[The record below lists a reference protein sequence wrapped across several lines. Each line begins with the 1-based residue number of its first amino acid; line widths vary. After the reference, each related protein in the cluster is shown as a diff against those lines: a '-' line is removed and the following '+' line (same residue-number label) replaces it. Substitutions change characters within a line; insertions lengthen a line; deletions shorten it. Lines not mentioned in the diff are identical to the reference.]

1 MQIREKKKIGLV
13 LSGGGIKAA
22 AFHIGVCLALQ
33 EKGFRFA
40 GGPRD
45 LVRHLYPDTD
55 PLTVRLYVGS
65 SAGAFVSAILASGY
79 GVESLI
85 DSFQLGMG
93 KSSRFA
99 GRPDK
104 KLQPLS
110 YRHLFSVNGRSLL
123 NYLPQSWLSTP
134 GLVGG
139 LEALLKSG
147 LKINGL
153 FTTKGI
159 EHYLRKYALVENDF
173 SRLGVELYVV
183 ATQLNHTR
191 KAIFGPFSESMK
203 NSTTKHINYSTIS
216 EAVAC
221 STSLPPVYAPTKIT
235 RPDGRELYFYDGE
248 IRETLSSHIAADQ
261 GCDLVISSYSVQPY
275 HYTEEVG
282 SLHKFG
288 IPVIINQALY
298 QVIQQ
303 KIAKHIEWD
312 QQQKEI
318 YTVVDQFFKDEQ
330 LPDLLRKK
338 ILAILEKK
346 IHMRPNVDYLYIHPR
361 AQNKEM
367 FFADHFSLNPKTLET
382 IVRIGFKSALIS
394 LKSYNL

>member
-45 LVRHLYPDTD
+45 LVRHLYPDSD

-85 DSFQLGMG
+85 DSFQLGIG
-93 KSSRFA
+93 KSSRFTY
-99 GRPDK
+99 RPEK
-104 KLQPLS
+104 RLQPLS
-110 YRHLFSVNGRSLL
+110 YRHLFAVNGRSLL
-123 NYLPQSWLSTP
+123 NYLPKSWISTP
-134 GLVGG
+134 SLAGG
-139 LEALLKSG
+139 IEALLKSG

-153 FTTKGI
+153 FSTRGI

-191 KAIFGPFSESMK
+191 KAIFGPYSESIK
-203 NSTTKHINYSTIS
+203 TPTTKHINYATIS

-221 STSLPPVYAPTKIT
+221 STSLPPVYAPTKVT

-248 IRETLSSHIAADQ
+248 IRETLSSHIASDH

-330 LPDLLRKK
+330 LPELLRKK

-346 IHMRPNVDYLYIHPR
+346 IHMQPNVDHIYIHPR
-361 AQNKEM
+361 AQNREM

-394 LKSYNL
+394 LKNYNI

>member
-45 LVRHLYPDTD
+45 LVRHLYPESD
-55 PLTVRLYVGS
+55 PLTIRLYVGS

-85 DSFQLGMG
+85 DSFQLGIG
-93 KSSRFA
+93 RSSRFA
-99 GRPDK
+99 YRPEK
-104 KLQPLS
+104 RLQPLS
-110 YRHLFSVNGRSLL
+110 YRHLFAVNGRSLL
-123 NYLPQSWLSTP
+123 NYLPKSWISTP
-134 GLVGG
+134 GLAGG
-139 LEALLKSG
+139 IEALLKSG

-153 FTTKGI
+153 FSTRGI

-173 SRLGVELYVV
+173 GRLGVELYVV

-191 KAIFGPFSESMK
+191 KAIFGPYSESLK
-203 NSTTKHINYSTIS
+203 TPTTKHINYATIS

-221 STSLPPVYAPTKIT
+221 STSLPPVYAPTKVT
-235 RPDGRELYFYDGE
+235 KPDGRELYFYDGE
-248 IRETLSSHIAADQ
+248 IRETLSSHIASDQ

-330 LPDLLRKK
+330 LPELLRKK

-346 IHMRPNVDYLYIHPR
+346 IHMRPNVDHIYIHPR
-361 AQNKEM
+361 AQNREM

-394 LKSYNL
+394 LKNYNI

>member
-40 GGPRD
+40 GGPKD
-45 LVRHLYPDTD
+45 LVRHLYPESD
-55 PLTVRLYVGS
+55 PLTIRLYVGS

-85 DSFQLGMG
+85 DSFQLGIG
-93 KSSRFA
+93 KSSRFTN
-99 GRPDK
+99 RPEK

-110 YRHLFSVNGRSLL
+110 YRHLFAVNGRSLL
-123 NYLPQSWLSTP
+123 NYLPKSWISTP
-134 GLVGG
+134 GLAGG
-139 LEALLKSG
+139 IEALLKSG

-153 FTTKGI
+153 FSTRGI
-159 EHYLRKYALVENDF
+159 EHYLRKYALIENDF
-173 SRLGVELYVV
+173 GRLGVELYVV

-191 KAIFGPFSESMK
+191 KAIFGPYSESIK
-203 NSTTKHINYSTIS
+203 TPTTKHINYATIS

-221 STSLPPVYAPTKIT
+221 STSLPPVYAPTKVT

-248 IRETLSSHIAADQ
+248 IRETLSSHIASDQ
-261 GCDLVISSYSVQPY
+261 GCDLVLSSYSVQPY
-275 HYTEEVG
+275 HFTEEVG

-318 YTVVDQFFKDEQ
+318 YTVVDRFFKDEQ
-330 LPDLLRKK
+330 LPELLRKK

-346 IHMRPNVDYLYIHPR
+346 IHMRPNVDHIYIHPR

-394 LKSYNL
+394 LKNYNI

>member
-1 MQIREKKKIGLV
+1 MQIRDKKKIGLV

-40 GGPRD
+40 GGPKD
-45 LVRHLYPDTD
+45 LVRHLYPEGD

-85 DSFQLGMG
+85 DSFQLGIG
-93 KSSRFA
+93 KSSRYTN
-99 GRPDK
+99 RPEK
-104 KLQPLS
+104 RLQPLS
-110 YRHLFSVNGRSLL
+110 YRHLFAVNGRSLL
-123 NYLPQSWLSTP
+123 NYLPKSWISTP
-134 GLVGG
+134 SLAGG
-139 LEALLKSG
+139 VEALLKSG

-153 FTTKGI
+153 FSTRGI

-173 SRLGVELYVV
+173 GRLGVELYIV

-203 NSTTKHINYSTIS
+203 SPTTKHINYATIS
-216 EAVAC
+216 ESVAC
-221 STSLPPVYAPTKIT
+221 STSLPPVFAPTKIT
-235 RPDGRELYFYDGE
+235 KPDGRELYFYDGE
-248 IRETLSSHIAADQ
+248 IRETLSSHIASDQ

-275 HYTEEVG
+275 HFTEEVG

-318 YTVVDQFFKDEQ
+318 YNIVDQFFKDEQ

-338 ILAILEKK
+338 ILAVLEKK
-346 IHMRPNVDYLYIHPR
+346 IHMRPKVDHVYIHPR
-361 AQNKEM
+361 AQNREM

-382 IVRIGFKSALIS
+382 IVRIGFKSALLS
-394 LKSYNL
+394 LKNYDI

>member
-45 LVRHLYPDTD
+45 LVRHLYPDSD
-55 PLTVRLYVGS
+55 PLTIRLYVGS

-85 DSFQLGMG
+85 DSFQLGIG

-99 GRPDK
+99 NRPDK
-104 KLQPLS
+104 KLQALS
-110 YRHLFSVNGRSLL
+110 YRHLFAVNGRSLL

-134 GLVGG
+134 GLAGG

-153 FTTKGI
+153 FSTRGI

-173 SRLGVELYVV
+173 GRLGVELYVV

-191 KAIFGPFSESMK
+191 KAIFGPFPESMK
-203 NSTTKHINYSTIS
+203 TSTTKHINYATIS

-235 RPDGRELYFYDGE
+235 QPDGRELYFYDGE
-248 IRETLSSHIAADQ
+248 IRETLSSHIASDQ

-275 HYTEEVG
+275 HFTEEVG

-346 IHMRPNVDYLYIHPR
+346 IHMRPHVDHIYIHPR

-394 LKSYNL
+394 LKNYNI